1 MTSWI
6 YSWLKNNWLNNR
18 KQEVVN
24 KDLWEM
30 LLKLSKGHEI
40 VWEWVRGHNAHT
52 ENERCDNLAR
62 LAIPKCKKG

>member
-1 MTSWI
+1 
-6 YSWLKNNWLNNR
+6 
-18 KQEVVN
+18 
-24 KDLWEM
+24 M